1 MRIYLKALVI
11 LMVLSIVAAGTY
23 AQKPKKYGHID
34 SNELLKIMPGRDS
47 AVAKVTEY
55 AKTLEKQVQGMQA
68 ELQSKID
75 DYQAHVND
83 YTPLIKSTKE
93 KEIQDIQARLEAFQT
108 SAQDDLEKQQTKYL
122 QPIIDKAKAAIE
134 KVAKENGYTY
144 IFDAGLGVLLY
155 SDPSEDIMPLVK
167 TELGLK

>member
-1 MRIYLKALVI
+1 MKSYVKVVIILVI
-11 LMVLSIVAAGTY
+11 ASIISAGAY
-23 AQKPKKYGHID
+23 AQKVKKYGHID
-34 SNELLKIMPGRDS
+34 SQELLKIMPGRDS

-68 ELQSKID
+68 ELQNKID

-83 YTPLIKSTKE
+83 YTPLIKATKE
-93 KEIQDIQARLEAFQT
+93 QEIKDIQARLESFQS
-108 SAQDDLEKQQTKYL
+108 SAQDDLEKEQNKYL

-144 IFDAGLGVLLY
+144 IFDAGVGVLLY
-155 SDPSEDIMPLVK
+155 IDPADDIMPLVK